1 VTSLLR
7 SVPRSMPALSAAHQ
21 ISERAVKAGFEWD
34 QMEDVFAKVHEEL
47 EELRTAADPAHRQEE
62 LGDLLFTLVNVARW
76 WGVDAEET
84 LRAMNRKFIR
94 RFAAMERLA
103 LRDGKRL
110 RGMPVAEMET
120 YWQAA
125 KQAERA

>member
-1 VTSLLR
+1 
-7 SVPRSMPALSAAHQ
+7 
-21 ISERAVKAGFEWD
+21 
-34 QMEDVFAKVHEEL
+34 
-47 EELRTAADPAHRQEE
+47 
-62 LGDLLFTLVNVARW
+62 
-76 WGVDAEET
+76 VDAEET

-103 LRDGKRL
+103 LTDGKHL
-110 RGMPVAEMET
+110 RGMPVAAMET

>member
-1 VTSLLR
+1 MMLRDGHLRHFPAVFRSLPDLPINEFDLLDIDVMLALR
-7 SVPRSMPALSAAHQ
+7 R
-21 ISERAVKAGFEWD
+21 D
-34 QMEDVFAKVHEEL
+34 D
-47 EELRTAADPAHRQEE
+47 ELRTAADPAQRQEE

-103 LRDGKRL
+103 LTDGKRL

>member
-1 VTSLLR
+1 
-7 SVPRSMPALSAAHQ
+7 
-21 ISERAVKAGFEWD
+21 
-34 QMEDVFAKVHEEL
+34 
-47 EELRTAADPAHRQEE
+47 
-62 LGDLLFTLVNVARW
+62 VNVARW

-103 LRDGKRL
+103 LTDGKHL
-110 RGMPVAEMET
+110 RGMPVAAMET